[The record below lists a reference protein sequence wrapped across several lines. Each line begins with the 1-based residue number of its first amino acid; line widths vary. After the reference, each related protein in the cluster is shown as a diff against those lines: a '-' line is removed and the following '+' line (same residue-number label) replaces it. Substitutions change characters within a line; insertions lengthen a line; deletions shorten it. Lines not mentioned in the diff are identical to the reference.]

1 MFKYGSSFVDE
12 RYSSIVEPL
21 LYADNIFQPGVT
33 YTDKYAS
40 TLSNETGGV
49 GLVKVHKLKLTSTK
63 VQVSG
68 KNDFNNEDVDDELI
82 DIALNNCFMQ
92 SIKLYE
98 LVAASVGY
106 AMQMEYYDALV
117 NMVRNTWTQAGLA
130 CLANEGTVS
139 EAATG
144 TFAKISLLDDVMQE
158 RVKLRHKNGDA
169 SVIICSPETFAQM
182 LMESKTGY
190 TPAFN
195 DSQVTAS
202 GIARMMYWQGFLWVE
217 TSMLEGT
224 ENSALEYIKYSGT
237 SNEKQTV
244 DASKI
249 KYILYNPQ
257 AFSILDNLNT
267 MRIVD
272 TTAFVGS
279 LAQIAINS
287 GFKVTNSD
295 LVVVRKLQGD

>member
-12 RYSSIVEPL
+12 RYSSMVEPL
-21 LYADNIFQPGVT
+21 LYAENIFQPGVT
-33 YTDKYAS
+33 YTDKYAEA
-40 TLSNETGGV
+40 LNNEAGGV
-49 GLVKVHKLKLTSTK
+49 GLVKVHKLKMTDTD

-68 KNDFNNEDVDDELI
+68 KNDFSNEDVDDELI
-82 DIALNNCFMQ
+82 DIALNNSFMK
-92 SIKLYE
+92 SIKLYG

-106 AMQMEYYDALV
+106 AMQMEYYDVLV
-117 NMVRNTWTQAGLA
+117 NKVRNTWTRAGLA

-144 TFAKISLLDDVMQE
+144 TFAKVSLLDDVMQE
-158 RVKLRHKNGDA
+158 RIKLRHIDGDA
-169 SVIICSPETFAQM
+169 NVIICSPETFAQM

-195 DSQVTAS
+195 DSQVTS
-202 GIARMMYWQGFLWVE
+202 PNIARMMYWQGFLWIE
-217 TSMLEGT
+217 TSMLEG
-224 ENSALEYIKYSGT
+224 ENNSALKYVKYSGT
-237 SNEKQTV
+237 ANALQTV

-257 AFSILDNLNT
+257 AFSILDNLDV

-272 TTAFVGS
+272 TNAFVGS
-279 LAQIAINS
+279 LAQVALNS
-287 GFKVTNSD
+287 GFKVTNSS
-295 LVVVRKLQGD
+295 LVVVRKLGE

>member
-1 MFKYGSSFVDE
+1 MFKYGNSFVDE
-12 RYSSIVEPL
+12 RYSSMVEPL
-21 LYADNIFQPGVT
+21 LYTDNIFQPGVT
-33 YTDKYAS
+33 YTDKYAEA
-40 TLSNETGGV
+40 LNNEAGGV
-49 GLVKVHKLKLTSTK
+49 GLVKVHKLKMTDTD

-68 KNDFNNEDVDDELI
+68 KNDFSNEDVDDELI
-82 DIALNNCFMQ
+82 DIALNNSFMK
-92 SIKLYE
+92 SIKLYG

-106 AMQMEYYDALV
+106 AMQMEYYDVLV
-117 NMVRNTWTQAGLA
+117 NKVRNTWTRAGLA

-144 TFAKISLLDDVMQE
+144 TFAKVSLLDDVMQE
-158 RVKLRHKNGDA
+158 RIKLRHIDGDA
-169 SVIICSPETFAQM
+169 NVIICSPETFAQM

-202 GIARMMYWQGFLWVE
+202 SIARMMYWQGFLWIE
-217 TSMLEGT
+217 TSMLEGDN
-224 ENSALEYIKYSGT
+224 NSALKYVKYSGT
-237 SNEKQTV
+237 ANALQTV

-257 AFSILDNLNT
+257 AFSILDNLDV

-272 TTAFVGS
+272 TNAFVGS
-279 LAQIAINS
+279 LAQVALNS

-295 LVVVRKLQGD
+295 LVVVRKLAGE

>member
-12 RYSSIVEPL
+12 RYSSMVEPL

-33 YTDKYAS
+33 YTDKYAEA
-40 TLSNETGGV
+40 LNNEAGGV
-49 GLVKVHKLKLTSTK
+49 GLVKVHKLKMTDTD

-68 KNDFNNEDVDDELI
+68 KNDFSNEDVDDELI
-82 DIALNNCFMQ
+82 DIALNNSFMK
-92 SIKLYE
+92 SIKLYG

-106 AMQMEYYDALV
+106 AMQMEYYDVLV
-117 NMVRNTWTQAGLA
+117 NKVRNTWTQAGLA

-144 TFAKISLLDDVMQE
+144 TFAKVSLLDDVMQE
-158 RVKLRHKNGDA
+158 RIKLRHIDGDA
-169 SVIICSPETFAQM
+169 NVIICSPETFAQM

-195 DSQVTAS
+195 DSQVTS
-202 GIARMMYWQGFLWVE
+202 PNIARMMYWQGFLWIE
-217 TSMLEGT
+217 TSMLEG
-224 ENSALEYIKYSGT
+224 ENNSALKYVKYSGT
-237 SNEKQTV
+237 ANALQTV

-257 AFSILDNLNT
+257 AFSILDNLDV

-272 TTAFVGS
+272 TNAFVGS
-279 LAQIAINS
+279 LAQVALNS
-287 GFKVTNSD
+287 GFKVTNSS
-295 LVVVRKLQGD
+295 LVVVRKLGE

>member
-12 RYSSIVEPL
+12 RYSSMVEPL
-21 LYADNIFQPGVT
+21 LYAENIFQPGVT
-33 YTDKYAS
+33 YTDKYAEA
-40 TLSNETGGV
+40 LNNEAGGV
-49 GLVKVHKLKLTSTK
+49 GLVKVHKLKMTDTD

-68 KNDFNNEDVDDELI
+68 KNDFSNEDVDDELI
-82 DIALNNCFMQ
+82 DIALNNSFMK
-92 SIKLYE
+92 SIKLYG

-106 AMQMEYYDALV
+106 AMQMEYYDVLV
-117 NMVRNTWTQAGLA
+117 NKVRNTWTRAGLA

-144 TFAKISLLDDVMQE
+144 TFAKVSLLDDVMQE
-158 RVKLRHKNGDA
+158 RIKLRHIDGDA
-169 SVIICSPETFAQM
+169 NVIICSPETFAQM

-195 DSQVTAS
+195 DSQVTS
-202 GIARMMYWQGFLWVE
+202 PNIARMMYWQGFLWIE
-217 TSMLEGT
+217 TSMLEG
-224 ENSALEYIKYSGT
+224 ENNSALKYVTYSGT
-237 SNEKQTV
+237 ANALQTV

-257 AFSILDNLNT
+257 AFSILDNLDV

-272 TTAFVGS
+272 TNAFVGS
-279 LAQIAINS
+279 LAQVALNS
-287 GFKVTNSD
+287 GFKVTNSS
-295 LVVVRKLQGD
+295 LVVVRKLGE

>member
-12 RYSSIVEPL
+12 RYSSMVEPL

-33 YTDKYAS
+33 YTDKYA
-40 TLSNETGGV
+40 ETMTKESGGV
-49 GLVKVHKLKLTSTK
+49 GLVKVHKLKMTDTEVK
-63 VQVSG
+63 ASG
-68 KNDFNNEDVDDELI
+68 KNDFTNEDVDDELI
-82 DIALNNCFMQ
+82 DIALNNSFMK

-106 AMQMEYYDALV
+106 AMQMEYYDVLV
-117 NMVRNTWTQAGLA
+117 NKVRNTWTQAGLA
-130 CLANEGTVS
+130 CLANEGTAS
-139 EAATG
+139 EAAAG
-144 TFAKISLLDDVMQE
+144 TFAKVSLLDDVLQE
-158 RVKLRHKNGDA
+158 RVKLRHINGDA
-169 SVIICSPETFAQM
+169 NVIICSPETFAQM

-195 DSQVTAS
+195 DSQVTAPN
-202 GIARMMYWQGFLWVE
+202 IARMMYWQGFLWIE
-217 TSMLEGT
+217 TSMLEGAS
-224 ENSALEYIKYSGT
+224 NSALKYVTYSGT
-237 SNEKQTV
+237 TNEIQTV

-257 AFSILDNLNT
+257 AFSILDNLEV

-272 TTAFVGS
+272 TTDFVGS

-287 GFKVTNSD
+287 GFKVTNSN
-295 LVVVRKLQGD
+295 LVVVRKLGE

>member
-12 RYSSIVEPL
+12 RYSSMVEPL

-40 TLSNETGGV
+40 TLNGESGGV
-49 GLVKVHKLKLTSTK
+49 GLVKVHKLKMTDTE

-68 KNDFNNEDVDDELI
+68 KNDFSNEDVDDELI
-82 DIALNNCFMQ
+82 DIALNNSFMK
-92 SIKLYE
+92 SLKLYG
-98 LVAASVGY
+98 LVAASVAY

-130 CLANEGTVS
+130 CLVNEGTVS

-144 TFAKISLLDDVMQE
+144 TFAKESLLGDVMQE
-158 RVKLRHKNGDA
+158 RIKLRHKNGDA
-169 SVIICSPETFAQM
+169 NVIICSPETFAQM

-202 GIARMMYWQGFLWVE
+202 SITRMMYWQGFLWIE
-217 TSMLEGT
+217 TSMLEGA
-224 ENSALEYIKYSGT
+224 NNNALKYIKYTGT
-237 SNEKQTV
+237 TNEKQTV
-244 DASKI
+244 DASKV

-257 AFSILDNLNT
+257 AFSILDNLDV

-272 TTAFVGS
+272 TNAFVGS
-279 LAQIAINS
+279 LAQVAINS

-295 LVVVRKLQGD
+295 LVVVRKLGEE

>member
-12 RYSSIVEPL
+12 RYSSMVEPL

-33 YTDKYAS
+33 YTDKYA
-40 TLSNETGGV
+40 ETMTKESGGV
-49 GLVKVHKLKLTSTK
+49 GLVKVHKLKMTDTEVK
-63 VQVSG
+63 ASG
-68 KNDFNNEDVDDELI
+68 KNDFTNEDVDDELI
-82 DIALNNCFMQ
+82 DIALNNSFMK

-106 AMQMEYYDALV
+106 AMQMEYYDVLV
-117 NMVRNTWTQAGLA
+117 NKVRNTWTQAGLA

-144 TFAKISLLDDVMQE
+144 TFAKVSLLDDVIQE
-158 RVKLRHKNGDA
+158 RVKLRHINGDA
-169 SVIICSPETFAQM
+169 NVIICSPETFAQM

-202 GIARMMYWQGFLWVE
+202 SITRMMYWQGFLWIE
-217 TSMLEGT
+217 TSMLEGAS
-224 ENSALEYIKYSGT
+224 NSALKYVKYSGT
-237 SNEKQTV
+237 ANEIQTV

-257 AFSILDNLNT
+257 AFSILDNLEV

-287 GFKVTNSD
+287 GFKVTNSS
-295 LVVVRKLQGD
+295 LVVVRKLGEE

>member
-1 MFKYGSSFVDE
+1 MFKYGNSFVDE
-12 RYSSIVEPL
+12 RYSSMVEPL

-33 YTDKYAS
+33 YTDKYAT
-40 TLSNETGGV
+40 TLNNEAGGV
-49 GLVKVHKLKLTSTK
+49 GLVKVHKLKLTSAK

-82 DIALNNCFMQ
+82 DIALNNSFMQ
-92 SIKLYE
+92 SIKLYG
-98 LVAASVGY
+98 LVANSVGY

-117 NMVRNTWTQAGLA
+117 NMIRNTWTQAGLA
-130 CLANEGTVS
+130 CLVNEGTES

-144 TFAKISLLDDVMQE
+144 TFAKVSLLDDVMQE

-169 SVIICSPETFAQM
+169 NVIICSPETFAQM

-202 GIARMMYWQGFLWVE
+202 SIARMMYWQGFLWIE
-217 TSMLEGT
+217 TSMLEGAN
-224 ENSALEYIKYSGT
+224 NSALEYIQYSGT
-237 SNEKQTV
+237 VNTKQTV
-244 DASKI
+244 DASKV

-257 AFSILDNLNT
+257 AFSILDNLDV

-272 TTAFVGS
+272 TSAFVGS
-279 LAQIAINS
+279 LAQVALNS

-295 LVVVRKLQGD
+295 LVVVRKLSEG